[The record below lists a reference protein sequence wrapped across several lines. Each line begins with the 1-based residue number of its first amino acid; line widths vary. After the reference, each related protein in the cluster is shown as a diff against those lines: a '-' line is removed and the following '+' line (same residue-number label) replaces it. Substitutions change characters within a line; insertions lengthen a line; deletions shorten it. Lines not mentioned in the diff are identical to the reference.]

1 MNIAESGELCDR
13 YMAQMHALLQAA
25 GQDFVP
31 SSHLLMRRGPYTVS
45 AVINESVDTSPM
57 TVEGLYMDMLDNDL
71 AIVRDPVQNPD
82 DVGLWMTVDPTA
94 TEADILAAS
103 GRVENIT
110 RTDDSLAF
118 RLTGPS
124 DMTAS
129 MRVQTPREPVTVT
142 VTSEGEALAHTAT
155 YHKESGTTLIT
166 FPSTTKGAQVS
177 VAF

>member
-1 MNIAESGELCDR
+1 
-13 YMAQMHALLQAA
+13 MHALLQAA
-25 GQDFVP
+25 GQDYTP

-103 GRVENIT
+103 GRVDSIT
-110 RTDDSLAF
+110 REGDSLAF

-129 MRVQTPREPVTVT
+129 LRVQTPRMPVTVQ
-142 VTSEGEALAHTAT
+142 VTSEGETIAHTAA
-155 YHKESGTTLIT
+155 YHEESGTTLIT
-166 FPSTTKGAQVS
+166 FPSTTKGAEVR
-177 VAF
+177 VTF